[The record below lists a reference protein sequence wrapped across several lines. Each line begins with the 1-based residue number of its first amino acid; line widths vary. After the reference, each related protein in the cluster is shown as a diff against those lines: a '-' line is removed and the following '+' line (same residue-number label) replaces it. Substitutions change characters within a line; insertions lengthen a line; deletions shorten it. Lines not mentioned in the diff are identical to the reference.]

1 MSFFE
6 QLQRETSVARNY
18 LLEAPVIQ
26 RTLAG
31 DIDRDTYLAFL
42 TEAYHHVK
50 HTVPLMMAVGARLD
64 ERHGWLRTAAA
75 EYIEEEIGHEEWI
88 LNDIRACGGDAA
100 AVRSGTPAFAT
111 EMMVAYAY
119 DTVQRRNPV
128 GFFGMVQV
136 LEGTSIQL
144 ATNAAHIIQEKL
156 KLPQQAF
163 SYLLSHGSLD
173 LEHIEFFRSLM
184 DRLDDPTDQA
194 AVIHAAKR
202 FYRLYGD
209 VFRSLPLSGDASH
222 AHAA

>member
-1 MSFFE
+1 MSFYE
-6 QLQRETSVARNY
+6 QLQVATAEGRNY
-18 LLEAPVIQ
+18 LLSAPVIQ
-26 RTLAG
+26 QTMAG
-31 DIDRDTYLAFL
+31 NISLPTYLAFL

-64 ERHGWLRTAAA
+64 EKHGWLRTAAA

-88 LNDIRACGGDAA
+88 LNDIRACGGNPE
-100 AVRSGTPAFAT
+100 AVRTGNPRFAT

-119 DTVQRRNPV
+119 DTVQRSNPV

-144 ATNAAHIIQEKL
+144 ATNAAHIIQSRL
-156 KLPQQAF
+156 NLPQQAF

-173 LEHIEFFRSLM
+173 LEHIEFFRRLM
-184 DRLDDPTDQA
+184 DRLDDRADHA
-194 AVIHAAKR
+194 AVIHAANR

-209 VFRSLPLSGDASH
+209 VFRSLTAEENH
-222 AHAA
+222 HAAAA

>member
-6 QLQRETSVARNY
+6 QLQVATASSRNY
-18 LLEAPVIQ
+18 LLSAPIIQ
-26 RTLAG
+26 QTLAG
-31 DIDRDTYLAFL
+31 EITLQSYVAFL

-50 HTVPLMMAVGARLD
+50 HTVPLMMAVGSRLD
-64 ERHGWLRTAAA
+64 EKHGWLRTAAA

-88 LNDIRACGGDAA
+88 LNDIRTCGGDPD
-100 AVRSGTPAFAT
+100 AVRSGMPSFAT

-119 DTVQRRNPV
+119 DTVSRRNPV

-144 ATNAAHIIQEKL
+144 ATNAAHIIKDKL
-156 KLPQQAF
+156 GLPQQAF

-184 DRLDDPTDQA
+184 DRLDDPADQA
-194 AVIHAAKR
+194 AVIHAANR

-209 VFRSLPLSGDASH
+209 VFRSLPVTGDN
-222 AHAA
+222 AHANAA

>member
-6 QLQRETSVARNY
+6 QLQTATTSARTY

-26 RTLAG
+26 RTMAG
-31 DIDRDTYLAFL
+31 EISGETYLAFL

-64 ERHGWLRTAAA
+64 EKHGWLRAAAA

-88 LNDIRACGGDAA
+88 LNDIRACGGDPNT
-100 AVRSGTPAFAT
+100 VRCGVPEFAT

-144 ATNAAHIIQEKL
+144 ATNAAHIIKDKL
-156 KLPQQAF
+156 ALPAQAF

-184 DRLDDPTDQA
+184 DRLDDQADQA
-194 AVIHAAKR
+194 AVIHAANR

-209 VFRSLPLSGDASH
+209 VFRSLPLFGENHH

>member
-1 MSFFE
+1 MSFYD
-6 QLQRETSVARNY
+6 QLQVATVSARNH
-18 LLEAPVIQ
+18 LLSAPIIQ

-31 DIDRDTYLAFL
+31 DITLNSYIAFL

-50 HTVPLMMAVGARLD
+50 HTVPLMMAVGSRLD
-64 ERHGWLRTAAA
+64 EQHGWLRAAAA

-88 LNDIRACGGDAA
+88 LNDIRACGGDPE
-100 AVRSGTPAFAT
+100 AVRRGTPAFAT

-144 ATNAAHIIQEKL
+144 ATNAAHIIKDKL
-156 KLPQQAF
+156 GLPQQAF

-184 DRLDDPTDQA
+184 DRLDDPDDQA
-194 AVIHAAKR
+194 AVIHAANR

-209 VFRSLPLSGDASH
+209 VFRSLPLSGEI
-222 AHAA
+222 AHVNAA